1 MKSKKKKKI
10 VAVALLLFLFL
21 CVAVRKES
29 SGIEGG
35 KLRRNEPGEGERQQA
50 LEAKIGGETYDVE
63 ISIEER
69 NYTEKEARQYLKK
82 AKKEIDS
89 SFPGKNKS
97 INRIERPVMMNDS
110 YQDGAVSAEWSLDR
124 YDILDMEGRFVTAK
138 IAPAGEIVTAAVLL
152 TCGNIQEE
160 YTFCFHVYTPIQ
172 SKREKIET
180 ELQEAEKKNR
190 KKASWELP
198 AEVEGETVSWREKP
212 SHRIQILLFSGVIV
226 ILLLKM
232 RGVEEEQ
239 KRKKKR
245 EAELLMFYPQ
255 LVTTLSLL
263 LGAGMSVSKAWER
276 MVMRYKSGKT
286 QKKNEAFEEMCRTY
300 HEIRDG
306 VGEKKAYENFGRRCG
321 LPQYKKLASLLTQNI
336 KKGTSKMAEML
347 AKEAESAQN
356 QRKNTARKLGEEAG
370 TKMLLPMMIMLAI
383 VIVIV
388 ILPAVLTF

>member
-10 VAVALLLFLFL
+10 MAVALLLFLFL

-35 KLRRNEPGEGERQQA
+35 KLRRNEPGEGERQQE

-69 NYTEKEARQYLKK
+69 NYTEKEARQYLEK

-172 SKREKIET
+172 SKKEKIET
-180 ELQEAEKKNR
+180 ELQEAEKRTGR
-190 KKASWELP
+190 KRLGNCP
-198 AEVEGETVSWREKP
+198 
-212 SHRIQILLFSGVIV
+212 
-226 ILLLKM
+226 LK
-232 RGVEEEQ
+232 
-239 KRKKKR
+239 
-245 EAELLMFYPQ
+245 
-255 LVTTLSLL
+255 
-263 LGAGMSVSKAWER
+263 
-276 MVMRYKSGKT
+276 
-286 QKKNEAFEEMCRTY
+286 
-300 HEIRDG
+300 
-306 VGEKKAYENFGRRCG
+306 
-321 LPQYKKLASLLTQNI
+321 
-336 KKGTSKMAEML
+336 
-347 AKEAESAQN
+347 
-356 QRKNTARKLGEEAG
+356 
-370 TKMLLPMMIMLAI
+370 
-383 VIVIV
+383 
-388 ILPAVLTF
+388 